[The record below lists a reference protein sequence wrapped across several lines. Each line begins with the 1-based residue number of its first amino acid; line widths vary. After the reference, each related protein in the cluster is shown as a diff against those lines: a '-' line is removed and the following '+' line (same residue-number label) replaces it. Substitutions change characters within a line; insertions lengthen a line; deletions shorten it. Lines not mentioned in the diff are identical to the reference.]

1 MTRSILRIEQLTAN
15 LALKKSIESIRE
27 KLTEDQMKIKS
38 IIYDKENKEFNDSL
52 HEIQLNPYYLDDN
65 LFVNIQMPDTKNR
78 PSVDIV
84 LCIDVSASMGAEA
97 TLKGDKNETISHG
110 FSVLS
115 LTISAAKTILYSL
128 NEKDNLSVV
137 IYSEKAQIL
146 FSNLPCSNENKK
158 IIETKLDVLRPTYN
172 TNMWSGIMESLEI
185 LRLHSPPNRLKGILL
200 LTDGIPNVEPPR
212 GLSLIHI

>member
-1 MTRSILRIEQLTAN
+1 MTTIFVPPDFYCPISGELMKDPVSDPEGHSYERKYICEWLTKKNTSPMTRSELRIDQLTDN
-15 LALKKSIESIRE
+15 LTLKKSIESIRE
-27 KLTEDQMKIKS
+27 KLTEDQMKIQS
-38 IIYDKENKEFNDSL
+38 RIYDEENKKFNDSL
-52 HEIQLNPYYLDDN
+52 NKIQLNPYYLDDN
-65 LFVNIQMPDTKNR
+65 LFINIQMPDIKNR

-115 LTISAAKTILYSL
+115 LTISAAKTILHSL

-146 FSNLPCSNENKK
+146 FSNLSWSKICPC
-158 IIETKLDVLRPTYN
+158 TMPQ
-172 TNMWSGIMESLEI
+172 
-185 LRLHSPPNRLKGILL
+185 P
-200 LTDGIPNVEPPR
+200 
-212 GLSLIHI
+212 